1 MSENPADALIRMGQQ
16 ARLIQTI
23 TPSKK
28 ARQLAE
34 QAVKHATGGLMHHN
48 DGNFDGA
55 NRHAGEAAK
64 FLQDA
69 AKLHV
74 SAILKTGETPAPQ
87 DLDVAHLGEAQKMHE
102 DYLAPIN
109 EGKNNGSNSPF

>member
-1 MSENPADALIRMGQQ
+1 
-16 ARLIQTI
+16 
-23 TPSKK
+23 
-28 ARQLAE
+28 
-34 QAVKHATGGLMHHN
+34 MHHN

-74 SAILKTGETPAPQ
+74 NAILEAGQTPDPQ
-87 DLDVAHLGEAQKMHE
+87 VLDTAHLGEAHKMHE

-109 EGKNNGSNSPF
+109 EGKKNGS